1 MYINGYLINQRKK
14 RKQMGLFKDITID
27 NDKFDDI
34 VNKLDNHTETD
45 EEFCKVFT
53 ERVFTVFGCKYTN
66 KGIVEEYEDRYVD
79 NKINILKGK

>member
-1 MYINGYLINQRKK
+1 
-14 RKQMGLFKDITID
+14 MGLFKDITID
-27 NDKFDDI
+27 NNKFDDI

-79 NKINILKGK
+79 NKINMLKGK